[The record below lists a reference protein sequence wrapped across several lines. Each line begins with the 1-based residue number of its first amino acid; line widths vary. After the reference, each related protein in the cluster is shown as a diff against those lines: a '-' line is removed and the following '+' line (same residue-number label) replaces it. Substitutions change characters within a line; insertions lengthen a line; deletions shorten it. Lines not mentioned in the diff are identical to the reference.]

1 MTHPPPFFYLKNII
15 MKYKTI
21 VRFEPYY
28 NSWIMMDDEAEVYEV
43 ELDKDFNPNYYPEY
57 DFISPGFKI
66 DNACSIPIFVQL
78 LLTESCNYRCPKC
91 PVVNNPQKK
100 DELSFSDIKK
110 IIDYCAEK
118 GVMCIRLSGGEA
130 TRHRYFPEIVD
141 YIRMKGMKC
150 SLLSNC
156 KIITDDI
163 KEALNNMCYIQTHLD
178 SADKDVFNSLTGGD
192 NFDSFLKSL
201 EYLKGQKIQVN
212 VAATLQKENLNS
224 FKGIIYLCSK
234 YNLTLRIGACYND
247 GKSNTMPQWQTYYN
261 TIVRPFAKQWPE
273 LKAYAEKLNTTVYCF
288 LDKELV
294 DDSIKDP
301 MSVISPWGRSYIVI
315 DSEGNIFPYSLL
327 LNPDCKIG
335 NIKNDD
341 LIDIWR
347 NAELLKKLR
356 SISRESIGC
365 KDCRIDCVYTNTFF
379 SYSYFGEFGNVLPH
393 DGCSI
398 RKFKL

>member
-1 MTHPPPFFYLKNII
+1 M
-15 MKYKTI
+15 
-21 VRFEPYY
+21 
-28 NSWIMMDDEAEVYEV
+28 
-43 ELDKDFNPNYYPEY
+43 
-57 DFISPGFKI
+57 
-66 DNACSIPIFVQL
+66 
-78 LLTESCNYRCPKC
+78 
-91 PVVNNPQKK
+91 
-100 DELSFSDIKK
+100 
-110 IIDYCAEK
+110 
-118 GVMCIRLSGGEA
+118 
-130 TRHRYFPEIVD
+130 
-141 YIRMKGMKC
+141 
-150 SLLSNC
+150 
-156 KIITDDI
+156 
-163 KEALNNMCYIQTHLD
+163 
-178 SADKDVFNSLTGGD
+178 
-192 NFDSFLKSL
+192 
-201 EYLKGQKIQVN
+201 KGQKIQVN